1 MTDDGVRPAGN
12 GPADSGP
19 AGADHHGLDVTRE
32 HGDEP
37 ETDPDLRP
45 VAIGGAGRAIRI
57 WLFGPGPQA
66 RLTITHC
73 IHSAAE
79 AFFTISMAGSI
90 FFSVSPDAARPR
102 VLLFLVLTLAPFL
115 VMAPLIGPL
124 VDRVRGG
131 LPVVMIATFLLRAV
145 LAVALAEHLRTLLLF
160 PLAFGVLV
168 VAKTYTVTRNA
179 LVPSIV
185 EDEQDL
191 VAANARLSRTST
203 IAGALAAGLAVGVY
217 TEVSAAAALLVGAV
231 LYLVG
236 AASAWRLRAVARP
249 VVPLD
254 HDAEIELVRPDV
266 SGAVWDM
273 MALRAAIGFVVFHLG
288 FSLRSEG
295 EPAWLLGAVI
305 LANGVGGFAG
315 TVVSPWLRR
324 HLTERAMLTAALIAP
339 AVATAVCGL
348 AFNRVSLIGAVFVL
362 GLSVSVG
369 RRALDAT
376 MQRLAPHA
384 RRGQVYAMLETRLE
398 LVWVLAA
405 CLAVA
410 IRTETWLGVI
420 GLAVF
425 LTAVAAAHV
434 RRVRVGPMLRPV
446 GRVELADRLIMRAET
461 LAARGY
467 FDEAVVLARAATE
480 AARWPVA
487 HTGDDAETAARIA
500 IDHARRLVDESR
512 ASNA

>member
-1 MTDDGVRPAGN
+1 LQYHFDALSDT
-12 GPADSGP
+12 
-19 AGADHHGLDVTRE
+19 
-32 HGDEP
+32 
-37 ETDPDLRP
+37 
-45 VAIGGAGRAIRI
+45 AGRYR
-57 WLFGPGPQA
+57 PGIVH
-66 RLTITHC
+66 RLDKDT
-73 IHSAAE
+73 S
-79 AFFTISMAGSI
+79 
-90 FFSVSPDAARPR
+90 
-102 VLLFLVLTLAPFL
+102 
-115 VMAPLIGPL
+115 
-124 VDRVRGG
+124 
-131 LPVVMIATFLLRAV
+131 
-145 LAVALAEHLRTLLLF
+145 
-160 PLAFGVLV
+160 GVLV

-185 EDEQDL
+185 DDAQDL
-191 VAANARLSRTST
+191 VAANARLSRTAT
-203 IAGALAAGLAVGVY
+203 MAGAMAAALAVLVY
-217 TEVSAAAALLVGAV
+217 TSVSASATLLVGAV

-236 AASAWRLRAVARP
+236 VASAWWLRAVAAP
-249 VVPLD
+249 VAPLD

-273 MALRAAIGFVVFHLG
+273 MALRAAIGFAVFHLG

-295 EPAWLLGAVI
+295 EPTWLLGAVI
-305 LANGVGGFAG
+305 LANGVGGFTG

-324 HLTERAMLTAALIAP
+324 HITERAMLTAALVAP
-339 AVATAVCGL
+339 AVAIAICGL
-348 AFNRVSLIGAVFVL
+348 VFNRITLVGAVYVL
-362 GLSVSVG
+362 GLAVSVG

-398 LVWVLAA
+398 LVWVAAA

-410 IRTETWLGVI
+410 IRTETWLGVM

-425 LTAVAAAHV
+425 LAVAAAMHL
-434 RRVRVGPMLRPV
+434 RRIRTGSMLRPV

-461 LAARGY
+461 LASRGY

-487 HTGDDAETAARIA
+487 HTGADAEEVARDA
-500 IDHARRLVDESR
+500 IDRARRLVDESR

>member
-1 MTDDGVRPAGN
+1 MTDDAALPVDTEPA
-12 GPADSGP
+12 SG
-19 AGADHHGLDVTRE
+19 
-32 HGDEP
+32 
-37 ETDPDLRP
+37 PDLRP
-45 VAIGGAGRAIRI
+45 IAVGAVGGVGRAIWH

-73 IHSAAE
+73 VHSAAE

-131 LPVVMIATFLLRAV
+131 LPVVMIATFALRAV
-145 LAVALAEHLRTLLLF
+145 LALALAEHLRTLLLF

-168 VAKTYTVTRNA
+168 VAKTYSVTRNA

-185 EDEQDL
+185 DDEDDL

-203 IAGALAAGLAVGVY
+203 MAGAIAAGLAVAVY
-217 TEVSAAAALLVGAV
+217 TSTSAAVTLVVGAA

-236 AASAWRLRAVARP
+236 VVSAWWLRAVTPP
-249 VVPLD
+249 VAPLD

-273 MALRAAIGFVVFHLG
+273 MALRAAIGFTVFHLG

-295 EPAWLLGAVI
+295 EPTWLLGAVI
-305 LANGVGGFAG
+305 LANGVGGFTG
-315 TVVSPWLRR
+315 TIVSPWLRR
-324 HLTERAMLTAALIAP
+324 HLTERAMLTAALVAP
-339 AVATAVCGL
+339 AVAIAICGL
-348 AFNRVSLIGAVFVL
+348 VFNRITLVAAIYVL
-362 GLSVSVG
+362 GLAVSVG

-410 IRTETWLGVI
+410 IRTQTWLGVI

-425 LTAVAAAHV
+425 LAATAAAHL
-434 RRVRVGPMLRPV
+434 RRIRTGPMLRPV

-461 LAARGY
+461 LASRGY

-480 AARWPVA
+480 AARWPA
-487 HTGDDAETAARIA
+487 HTGGDAEVAARDA
-500 IDHARRLVDESR
+500 ISHARRVVDETR
-512 ASNA
+512 APNA